1 MIASAPVGRRDSRR
15 ARLIG
20 LATGVGGV
28 VVLVSTLPLADR
40 FQTLASVVTP
50 FGLRVTSHVVSVAIG
65 VALLYLAGQLARRR
79 RLAWYVATGLFGASF
94 VVNVVRLH
102 HPVASLYSLG
112 MVVLLMAG
120 RSKFRAPGD
129 PPTLAEFLR
138 FLPRYVLVVLVYGNA
153 ALFLERSSIEPSP
166 TVWNNLQT
174 IALGLV
180 GIDGPYSYER
190 EFFEWAFPASLLV
203 LGVGGIL
210 AAVVLLFRPI
220 VGRSIVARETVDE
233 AIRIVDEH
241 STDTL
246 DRFALRDDKMLFIAS
261 DRKALIAYTYVGRHA
276 LVSGD
281 PIGDPDSITLVVD
294 EFLAMCRD
302 RAWGVSFLAVRE
314 ADRDLYQSR
323 GLHTVYLGDEA
334 VVDVR
339 GFKLTGRK
347 WKSIRQSSGRVER
360 TYRFEWMAETDAS
373 AELIAQLNELS
384 RRWRGKAPERGFTM
398 TLAQDI
404 EGTNPD
410 FRLCLALDADGRP
423 GGFLRVVPVH
433 GPRPGYTLDI
443 MRRDPDTPNGM
454 TEFLLTR
461 TIMKLDELGLERFSM
476 NFAAWGRFFEDDVD
490 YSLPQRAVKL
500 VLNLMSPFYQIRSL
514 KEFNQRFHPEWV
526 PRCIAYEGFR
536 TLPRVALLYSA
547 AEGFLTLP
555 VVGKYL
561 LPRTVV
567 HPGHP
572 VVRSESEQPT
582 GDRAGD

>member
-1 MIASAPVGRRDSRR
+1 MAPPAVPVGRRESRR

-20 LATGVGGV
+20 LLTGFGGL
-28 VVLVSTLPLADR
+28 VVLVSTLPLTNRVA
-40 FQTLASVVTP
+40 TMASVVTP
-50 FGLRVTSHVVSVAIG
+50 FGVRVTSHVVSVAIG
-65 VALLYLAGQLARRR
+65 AALLYLAGQLARRR
-79 RLAWYVATGLFGASF
+79 RLAWYAAVVLFGASF
-94 VVNVVRLH
+94 VVNVLRVH
-102 HPVASLYSLG
+102 HPVAAAYSLG
-112 MVVLLMAG
+112 MVILLLVA

-129 PPTLAEFLR
+129 PPTLLEFLR
-138 FLPRYVLVVLVYGNA
+138 FLPTYVLGVLVYGNA
-153 ALFLERSSIEPSP
+153 ALFLERSSISP
-166 TVWNNLQT
+166 HPTLLGNLET

-180 GIDGPYSYER
+180 GIDGPYTYER
-190 EFFEWAFPASLLV
+190 SFFEWAFGVSLLV
-203 LGVGGIL
+203 LGVGGL
-210 AAVVLLFRPI
+210 FAALVLLFRPI
-220 VGRSIVARETVDE
+220 VARPVVDRTTIDD
-233 AIRIVDEH
+233 AIRIVREH
-241 STDTL
+241 SDDTL
-246 DRFALRDDKMLFIAS
+246 DYFALRDDKLVFVSS
-261 DRKALIAYTYVGRHA
+261 DGRAMIAYTYVARYA

-281 PIGDPDSITLVVD
+281 PIGDPASIPLVID
-294 EFLAMCRD
+294 EFLTMCSE

-314 ADRDLYQSR
+314 ADRQLYTDR

-339 GFKLTGRK
+339 GFQLSGKR

-360 TYRFEWMAETDAS
+360 TFSFQWMAETDAS
-373 AELIAQLNELS
+373 TELIAELNDIS

-398 TLAQDI
+398 TLAQDV

-410 FRLCLALDADGRP
+410 FRLCIAMGEDGRP
-423 GGFLRVVPVH
+423 GGFLRVVPVYGDH
-433 GPRPGYTLDI
+433 PGYTLDI

-461 TIMKLDELGLERFSM
+461 TMMKMDELGLERFSM

-490 YSLPQRAVKL
+490 YTFTQRMAKL
-500 VLNLMSPFYQIRSL
+500 VLDAMSPFYQIRSL

-547 AEGFLTLP
+547 AEGFLNIP
-555 VVGKYL
+555 IIGRYL

-572 VVRSESEQPT
+572 VIGGRLDPDTGTGRS
-582 GDRAGD
+582 

>member
-1 MIASAPVGRRDSRR
+1 MTSTSSIGRRDSRR

-20 LATGVGGV
+20 WATAVGGLL
-28 VVLVSTLPLADR
+28 VLVSTLPIANR
-40 FQTLASVVTP
+40 FQALATVVTP
-50 FGLRVTSHVVSVAIG
+50 FGLRVTSHVASVAIG
-65 VALLYLAGQLARRR
+65 ASLLYLAGQLARRR
-79 RLAWYVATGLFGASF
+79 RLAWILATVLFGASF
-94 VVNVVRLH
+94 VVNLLRVH
-102 HPVASLYSLG
+102 EPEAAAYSLG
-112 MVVLLMAG
+112 MVLLLLAG

-129 PPTLAEFLR
+129 PPTLMEFLR
-138 FLPRYVLVVLVYGNA
+138 FVPRYALVVVIYGNA
-153 ALFLERSSIEPSP
+153 ALFLERSSITPAL
-166 TVWNNLQT
+166 TVWGNLQT
-174 IALGLV
+174 IAVGLV
-180 GIDGPYSYER
+180 GIDGTYTYER
-190 EFFEWAFPASLLV
+190 RFFEWAFPVSLLV
-203 LGVGGIL
+203 LGLGGIF
-210 AAVVLLFRPI
+210 AALVLLFRPI
-220 VGRSIVARETVDE
+220 VGRSAVSRETVDE

-246 DRFALRDDKMLFIAS
+246 DYFALRDDKMIFLSS
-261 DRKALIAYTYVGRHA
+261 DRRAFIAYTYVGRHA

-281 PIGDPDSITLVVD
+281 PIGDPASIGRVVD
-294 EFLAMCRD
+294 EFLAMCRE

-314 ADRDLYQSR
+314 SDRDLYQAR

-339 GFKLTGRK
+339 GFQLSGRR

-360 TYRFEWMAETDAS
+360 TYRFEWMAETEAS
-373 AELIAQLNELS
+373 AELIAGLNEIS

-398 TLAQDI
+398 TLAQDV

-410 FRLCLALDADGRP
+410 FRLCVALDAEGRP
-423 GGFLRVVPVH
+423 GGFLRIVPVH

-443 MRRDPDTPNGM
+443 MRREPDTPNGM

-461 TIMKLDELGLERFSM
+461 TMMKIDEQGLERFSM
-476 NFAAWGRFFEDDVD
+476 NFAAWGRFFEEDVD
-490 YSLPQRAVKL
+490 YSMPQRAAKL
-500 VLNLMSPFYQIRSL
+500 ILDLVSPFYQIRSL

-547 AEGFLTLP
+547 AEGLLTLP

-572 VVRSESEQPT
+572 LVRSDRGT
-582 GDRAGD
+582 GDAGSA